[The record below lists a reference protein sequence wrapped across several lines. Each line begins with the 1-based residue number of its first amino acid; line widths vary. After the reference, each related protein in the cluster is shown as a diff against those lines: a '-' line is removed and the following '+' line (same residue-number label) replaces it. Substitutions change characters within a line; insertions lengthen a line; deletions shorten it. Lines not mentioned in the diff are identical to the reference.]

1 MSPSERINLRYRMM
15 SFPYRRSFAL
25 PPTSPS
31 PISFEEIVTGERL
44 QAVADVAVITEEKAQ
59 FHGSCPAMRLARF
72 PPGLT
77 TSEAGLAALNGART
91 VFVYSDMIDHFI
103 DRILPLLDQPIVLI
117 THNGDAIVDERY
129 RAALDGARIIH
140 WFAQNAKM
148 SHPKLTVLPI
158 GIANAQWPHGDTAAL
173 ARAATRAR
181 PRRSGLYVN
190 FKVSTNPELRGPL
203 LDALRTKSFSVMG
216 RRRPYPTY
224 LAEMAQWRFCAS
236 PPGNGIDCHRTW
248 EALYLGVI
256 PVVLSTA
263 GGLLDHLPC
272 IVVDDIAGVTL
283 EQLEAARLKLV
294 GPFAWEKLT
303 LSYWRKRIRHIAR
316 ETNNSTPLDA

>member
-1 MSPSERINLRYRMM
+1 MISL
-15 SFPYRRSFAL
+15 PYHRLLPL
-25 PPTSPS
+25 PPTAPP
-31 PISFEEIVTGERL
+31 PISSAEIITGERL
-44 QAVADVAVITEEKAQ
+44 QAIADVAVITEQKAQ
-59 FHGSCPAMRLARF
+59 FHESCPAMRLARF
-72 PPGLT
+72 PPGLA
-77 TSEAGLAALNGART
+77 TSEAALTALNGARV
-91 VFVYSDMIDHFI
+91 VFVYSDMIDHFLG
-103 DRILPLLDQPIVLI
+103 RVLPLLKQPIVLI
-117 THNGDAIVDERY
+117 SHNGDATVDQRF
-129 RAALDGARIIH
+129 RAPLDGPRIIH

-148 SHPKLTVLPI
+148 SHPKLTALPI

-173 ARAATRAR
+173 ARVATRTR

-190 FKVSTNPELRGPL
+190 FEIGTNPELREPL

-224 LAEMAQWRFCAS
+224 LAEMAQWRFCAA

-248 EALYLGVI
+248 EALYLNVI

-272 IVVDDIAGVTL
+272 IVVDDVAGVTL
-283 EQLEAARLKLV
+283 EQLEAARLRLV

-303 LSYWRKRIRHIAR
+303 LSYWRKRIRHIAS
-316 ETNNSTPLDA
+316 ETNNSPPLDS

>member
-1 MSPSERINLRYRMM
+1 MM
-15 SFPYRRSFAL
+15 SFPYRRSLPL

-44 QAVADVAVITEEKAQ
+44 QAVADVAVITEKKAQ
-59 FHGSCPAMRLARF
+59 FHESCPAMRLARF

-77 TSEAGLAALNGART
+77 TSEAGLVALNGARV

-103 DRILPLLDQPIVLI
+103 DRILPLLGQPIVLI
-117 THNGDAIVDERY
+117 THNGDDIVDEKY
-129 RAALDGARIIH
+129 RAVLDGARIIH

-148 SHPKLTVLPI
+148 SHPKLTALPI

-173 ARAATRAR
+173 ARVATRTR

-190 FKVSTNPELRGPL
+190 FEIGTNPELREPL

-224 LAEMAQWRFCAS
+224 LAEMAQWRFCAA

-248 EALYLGVI
+248 EALYLNVI

-272 IVVDDIAGVTL
+272 IVVDDVAGVTL
-283 EQLEAARLKLV
+283 EQLEAARLRLV

-303 LSYWRKRIRHIAR
+303 LSYWRKRIRHIAS
-316 ETNNSTPLDA
+316 ETNNSPPLDS